1 VASSQYV
8 LTGRLLFYGHCLG
21 ELIVLSIA
29 VEIAVIGVVVAVNEP
44 DRGMAKDWPQDQ
56 VQGKLYEDR

>member
-1 VASSQYV
+1 MMPVHD
-8 LTGRLLFYGHCLG
+8 LFCGHCLG